1 MNAYAS
7 LAAPAVR
14 SANAGDRSAIEAFIA
29 SHPEAKLFHRPQ
41 WIEAVERG
49 CRQRAHYL
57 IAEQGG
63 VISGV
68 LPLTEMRSPLFGTAM
83 VSAGF
88 GVGGGILS
96 TNEAATQALADAAW
110 RLAESFACPSV
121 ELRGGTLPQ
130 GWERRGGVYADFVR
144 DLPGEDEAILQ
155 QIPRKQRAEVRRGLA
170 LDLEIRIGRSQAD
183 IDTHFAI
190 YAEAV
195 RNHGTPVF
203 PKALFQAMLDAFGE
217 DADILTVWRDGKPLS
232 TLFSFYF
239 KDTVLPFWGG
249 GKPEAR
255 GMRANEVAY
264 YELMRHAAHRGCT
277 RFDFGRSKV
286 GTGPY
291 AFKKFWGFEP
301 RPLVY
306 AVKSAAGGGLR
317 EMNPLH
323 PKYRLQ
329 VALWRKLPLW
339 AANRIGPAIA
349 RGLG

>member
-1 MNAYAS
+1 MNAYSS
-7 LAAPAVR
+7 LAAVAVR
-14 SANAGDRSAIEAFIA
+14 TAGRADHDAIDAFVSQHSDA
-29 SHPEAKLFHRPQ
+29 QLFHRPQ
-41 WIEAVERG
+41 WIAAVERG

-57 IAEQGG
+57 VAEQ
-63 VISGV
+63 SGAIV
-68 LPLTEMRSPLFGTAM
+68 GLLPLSERRSALFGAAM

-96 TNEAATQALADAAW
+96 RSEAATEALASAAW

-121 ELRGGTLPQ
+121 ELRGGTLPE
-130 GWERRGGVYADFVR
+130 GWERREGVYADFVR
-144 DLPGEDEAILQ
+144 ELPADDDSILKL
-155 QIPRKQRAEVRRGLA
+155 IPRRQRAEVRRGLA
-170 LDLEIRIGRSQAD
+170 SGLEIRIGRSPAD
-183 IDTHFAI
+183 LDTHYAV

-203 PKALFQAMLDAFGE
+203 PKALFSAMLHDFGQ
-217 DADILTVWRDGKPLS
+217 DADILSVWRDGRPLS

-249 GKPEAR
+249 GTPEAR
-255 GMRANEVAY
+255 GARANEVAY
-264 YELMRHAAHRGCT
+264 FELMRHAARRGCT

-291 AFKKFWGFEP
+291 AFKKHWGFEP

-306 AVKSAAGGGLR
+306 AVRSTVTGAGR

-323 PKYRLQ
+323 PKYRLR

-339 AANRIGPAIA
+339 AANRLGPPIA

>member
-1 MNAYAS
+1 MNAYSA
-7 LAAPAVR
+7 LVAPIVRTAAP
-14 SANAGDRSAIEAFIA
+14 GDRPAIEAFIA
-29 SHPEAKLFHRPQ
+29 AHPEAKLFHRPQ

-57 IAEQGG
+57 VAEQGG
-63 VISGV
+63 GIAGV
-68 LPLTEMRSPLFGTAM
+68 LPLTEMRSPLFGAAM

-96 TNEAATQALADAAW
+96 TSEPATQALADAAW

-121 ELRGGTLPQ
+121 ELRGGTLPE

-144 DLPGEDEAILQ
+144 ALPQDDEAILQ
-155 QIPRKQRAEVRRGLA
+155 QIPRKQRAEVRRGLG
-170 LDLEIRIGRSQAD
+170 LELEIRIGRSQAD
-183 IDTHFAI
+183 LDTHFAI

-203 PKALFQAMLDAFGE
+203 PKALFAAMLDAFGD
-217 DADILTVWRDGKPLS
+217 DADILTVWQGGKPIS

-239 KDTVLPFWGG
+239 KGTVFPFWGG

-255 GMRANEVAY
+255 SARGNEIAY
-264 YELMRHAAHRGCT
+264 FELMRHAARRGCT
-277 RFDFGRSKV
+277 SFDFGRSKV
-286 GTGPY
+286 GTGAY
-291 AFKKFWGFEP
+291 AFKKNWGFEP

-306 AVKSAAGGGLR
+306 AVKAADGAAVR
-317 EMNPLH
+317 EINPLN